1 MGPRGITYN
10 IKPVLNPPCE
20 SLSPLDQTTPS
31 PPTVPAERN
40 TDAQLPTN
48 ALGLLHGCFNN
59 FCKAQWT
66 WMSTV
71 VPNNRLW
78 FE

>member
-1 MGPRGITYN
+1 MPYYT
-10 IKPVLNPPCE
+10 
-20 SLSPLDQTTPS
+20 
-31 PPTVPAERN
+31 
-40 TDAQLPTN
+40 TN

-66 WMSTV
+66 WMNTVAST
-71 VPNNRLW
+71 NRLW